1 VHAAPNPDATD
12 RQRGTDETTWPA
24 HRGPDLGQCDAPRR
38 PFMNHLTMLPIAAIA
53 AATAVALR
61 FVWICLADLAR
72 TPDEQLQLF
81 PRTAWALLIVAV
93 IPLGGILYLRYGKGP
108 RRYA

>member
-1 VHAAPNPDATD
+1 
-12 RQRGTDETTWPA
+12 
-24 HRGPDLGQCDAPRR
+24 
-38 PFMNHLTMLPIAAIA
+38 MNHLTMLPIAAVAA

-61 FVWICLADLAR
+61 FVWICLSDLAR

-93 IPLGGILYLRYGKGP
+93 IPLGGILYLQYGKGP